1 MKNLEIARIFNDV
14 ADLLEIK
21 DENPF
26 RIRAYRKAAQNIE
39 SLTESIEDIAKRGEL
54 TKIPGIGKDLA
65 QKIVE
70 IIEKGTFEDYEKL
83 KREIPRGLVQMLSI
97 PSLGPKTAKL
107 IYESLGIKTIEELE
121 EAAKNHRLCKLPG
134 IREKTEDNI
143 RKGIELYKKGRER
156 MPLGKV
162 LPIAREFEKALLSL
176 KEVKRLNI
184 AGSLRRMKE
193 TIKDV
198 DILIISY
205 DPKEIMEFFVSL
217 PYVSD
222 VLAKGSTKSSILTH
236 DGLQVDLRV
245 VEPESFGAALQ
256 YFTGSKNHNIHLRQI
271 ADKLGLKISEYGVF
285 DEKTGKKIAGKEEED
300 VYRTLGLEWIPPEL
314 REDMGEIE
322 AAAEGKL
329 PDLVELS
336 DIRGDLHVH
345 SKWSDGAHDIE
356 EIARYAEKKGYEY
369 VAITDHTKSLGIA
382 RGMGSEEVL
391 EQIKEIDRINRKSK
405 VRILK
410 GIEVDI
416 LGDGGL
422 DLPDE
427 VLKRLDIVIASIHYG
442 FKAGKDVLTKRIL
455 NAMSNPYVNI
465 IAHPTGRLIGEREA
479 YEVDFDIIMNEAR
492 KRNVCLEINAYPLR
506 MDLND
511 ILSKKAK
518 ELGVKLCINTDA
530 HTLSQMELMEFGLAM
545 ARRGWL
551 TKDDVINTLPLNE
564 LLKRI
569 SKRENKI

>member
-1 MKNLEIARIFNDV
+1 MEIARIFNDV

-39 SLTESIEDIAKRGEL
+39 NLTENIEDISKRGEL

-83 KREIPRGLVQMLSI
+83 KKEIPRGLVQMLSI

-121 EAAKNHRLCKLPG
+121 EAAKNHKLCKLPG
-134 IREKTEDNI
+134 IREKTEENI

-156 MPLGKV
+156 MLLGRV

-198 DILIISY
+198 DILIISH
-205 DPKEIMEFFVSL
+205 DPKKIMDYFVSL

-222 VLAKGSTKSSILTH
+222 VLAKGSTKSSVLTH

-285 DEKTGKKIAGKEEED
+285 DEKTGKKIAGKEEEE
-300 VYRTLGLEWIPPEL
+300 VYRALGLKWIPPEL
-314 REDMGEIE
+314 REDQGEIE
-322 AAAEGKL
+322 AAAEGRL
-329 PDLVELS
+329 PQLIELS
-336 DIRGDLHVH
+336 DIKGDLHIH
-345 SKWSDGAHDIE
+345 SKWSDGAHEIE
-356 EIARYAEKKGYEY
+356 EIVRYAERKGYEY
-369 VAITDHTKSLGIA
+369 IAISDHTKSLGIA
-382 RGMGSEEVL
+382 RGMGPEEVM
-391 EQIKEIDRINRKSK
+391 EQIEEIERLNRKSK
-405 VRILK
+405 IRILK

-416 LGDGGL
+416 LGDGSL

-427 VLKRLDIVIASIHYG
+427 VLKKLEIVIASIHYG
-442 FKAGKDVLTKRIL
+442 FRAGKEVLTKRIL

-479 YEVDFDIIMNEAR
+479 YELDFDLIMKEA
-492 KRNVCLEINAYPLR
+492 KRRNISLEINAYPQR

-511 ILSKKAK
+511 ILSRKAK

-530 HTLSQMELMEFGLAM
+530 HIMNHLELMEFGIAV

-551 TKDDVINTLPLNE
+551 TKDDVLNTLPLNE
-564 LLKRI
+564 LIKRT
-569 SKRENKI
+569 SKGRA